1 MLRRMLMIAVLVV
14 MVVSAML
21 TSPVLA
27 HHGNSA
33 WSSNEIT
40 LKGIVVEYVWRN
52 PHVLV
57 VWSVKD
63 DSGKV
68 VEWTGEMLSPESMMA
83 RAAMTKDTLKAGDE
97 IIAIVR
103 PAKSGAPNS
112 AIDQLK
118 KADGTTVIRPGVLNA
133 PPGGEAYKPKN

>member
-14 MVVSAML
+14 IVVLPML

-27 HHGNSA
+27 HHGNAA

-40 LKGIVVEYVWRN
+40 LKGAVVDYVWRN

-57 VWSVKD
+57 VWSGKD

-68 VEWTGEMLSPESMMA
+68 VQWTGQLLSPSSMMA
-83 RAAMTKDTLKAGDE
+83 RAAMNKNTLKAGDE

-103 PAKSGAPNS
+103 PAKSGAPNCT
-112 AIDQLK
+112 IDELK
-118 KADGTTVIRPGVLNA
+118 KADGTTLVKM
-133 PPGGEAYKPKN
+133 GGTAE